1 MIHNILDK
9 HNPKKFFTPKKVK
22 TLQTP
27 LPNKEKYQNSLSIK
41 EVDE

>member
-1 MIHNILDK
+1 MIHNILEK

-27 LPNKEKYQNSLSIK
+27 LNNKEKYHSNSSIK
-41 EVDE
+41 EVD